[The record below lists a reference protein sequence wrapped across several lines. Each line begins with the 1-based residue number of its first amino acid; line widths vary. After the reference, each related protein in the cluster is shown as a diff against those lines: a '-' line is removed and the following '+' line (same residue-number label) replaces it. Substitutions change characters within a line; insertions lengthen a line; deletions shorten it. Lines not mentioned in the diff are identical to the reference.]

1 MAVQM
6 PRVTRRRVRRTRR
19 LLALAIAAASLTTA
33 SLVRAPDAALAASDP
48 IIALQPVVSGLDH
61 PVLVTN
67 AGDARLFVVEQTGR
81 IRIVSDGTLLATP
94 FLDLS
99 SQISSGGERGLLG
112 LAFHPGYA
120 TNGRFF
126 VYYTRSDGDIQVSE
140 FARSAG
146 DANRAAA
153 GSERPI
159 LRIEHSTYSN
169 HNGGMLAFG
178 PDGYLYIGTGDG
190 GGGGDPL
197 GSGQNIDSRL
207 GKLLRLDVD
216 TASPSIAYDVPPT
229 NPFVGTAG
237 DDLVWSYGLRNP
249 WRFSFDRAN
258 GDLWIGDVG
267 QGAWEEVDVARS
279 AAGGGRGLNFG
290 WNVLEGD
297 HCYNAT
303 TCVRTG
309 KTAPIAEYPH
319 GTGDCAITG
328 GFVYRGSV
336 SPLLIGRYLFGDYCS
351 GRIWSLVASG
361 PSPQAE
367 VLLTDTSLQISSF
380 GEDAAGEVYVV
391 ALGGTIY
398 HIIESHV
405 VRRSGPDRY
414 ATAAAISAAV
424 FHPGVP
430 VVYVATGQNYPDA
443 VAGGPA
449 AADEGGPVLLVR
461 SDAIPS
467 ATAAELNRLKPGH
480 IVVLGGTAAV
490 SAGVASALA
499 GYTAGPVVRRS
510 GSDRYATAAAISAAV
525 FHPGVPVV
533 YVATGQNYPDAVAGG
548 PAAADEGGPV
558 LLVRSDAIPSATA
571 AELNRLKPGHIVVLG
586 GTSAVSAG
594 VASALAGYTA
604 GPVVRRSGPDRYATA
619 AAISAAVF
627 HPGVPVV
634 YVATGQNYPDAVAG
648 GPAAADEGGP
658 VLLVRS
664 DAIPS
669 ATAAE
674 LNRLKPGHIVVLGGT
689 SAVSAGVASA
699 LAGYT
704 TGT

>member
-6 PRVTRRRVRRTRR
+6 PRVARRRVRRTRR
-19 LLALAIAAASLTTA
+19 LLALGIATA
-33 SLVRAPDAALAASDP
+33 SLATASLLTPSATTRAASDP
-48 IIALQPVVSGLDH
+48 IIALQPVVGGLDH

-67 AGDARLFVVEQTGR
+67 AGDARLFVAEQTGR
-81 IRIVSDGTLLATP
+81 IRIVNGGSLLATP
-94 FLDLS
+94 FLDVS
-99 SQISSGGERGLLG
+99 GKISSGSERGLLG
-112 LAFHPGYA
+112 LAFHPAYA

-140 FARSAG
+140 FQRSAG
-146 DANRAAA
+146 NANLADA

-190 GGGGDPL
+190 GGAGDPL
-197 GSGQNIDSRL
+197 GSGQNINSRL
-207 GKLLRLDVD
+207 GKLLRLDID
-216 TASPSIAYDVPPT
+216 TANPSIAYDVPPT

-249 WRFSFDRAN
+249 WRFSFDRVTD
-258 GDLWIGDVG
+258 DLWIGDVG
-267 QGAWEEVDVARS
+267 QGSWEEVDLARS
-279 AAGGGRGLNFG
+279 AAGRGRGLNFG

-309 KTAPIAEYPH
+309 KTAPVAEYPH
-319 GTGDCAITG
+319 GTGDCSITG

-336 SPLLIGRYLFGDYCS
+336 SPLLVGRYLFGDYCS

-361 PSPQAE
+361 PSPQSE

-398 HIIESHV
+398 GIVESQV

-414 ATAAAISAAV
+414 ATAAEISAAA
-424 FHPGVP
+424 FDPGVP
-430 VVYVATGQNYPDA
+430 VAYVATGQDYPDA
-443 VAGGPA
+443 IAGGPA
-449 AADEGGPVLLVR
+449 AAAEGGPILLVR
-461 SDAIPS
+461 SGSIPA
-467 ATAAELNRLKPGH
+467 ATAAELKRLKPGH
-480 IVVLGGTAAV
+480 IVVLGGTSVV

-499 GYTAGPVVRRS
+499 GYTAGTVVRRS
-510 GSDRYATAAAISAAV
+510 GPDRYATAAEISAAA
-525 FHPGVPVV
+525 FDPGVPVA
-533 YVATGQNYPDAVAGG
+533 YVATGQDYPDAIAGG
-548 PAAADEGGPV
+548 PAAAAEGGPI
-558 LLVRSDAIPSATA
+558 LLVRSGSIPAATA
-571 AELNRLKPGHIVVLG
+571 AELKRLKPGHIVVLG
-586 GTSAVSAG
+586 GTSVVSAG

-604 GPVVRRSGPDRYATA
+604 GTVVRRSGPDRYATA
-619 AAISAAVF
+619 AEISAAAF
-627 HPGVPVV
+627 DPGVPVA
-634 YVATGQNYPDAVAG
+634 YVATGQDYPDAIAG
-648 GPAAADEGGP
+648 GPAAAAEGGP
-658 VLLVRS
+658 ILLVRS
-664 DAIPS
+664 GSIPA

-674 LNRLKPGHIVVLGGT
+674 LKRLKPGHIVVLGGT
-689 SAVSAGVASA
+689 SVVSAGVASA

-704 TGT
+704 AGT